1 MPGQG
6 HPLWQAAYR
15 PLFLCA
21 GASALFAPGV
31 WLWPGGF
38 GADPLRWHLHE
49 LLFGMGGAAV
59 GGYLLTALPAW
70 TGGGS
75 VSPRTLQVLTLLWL
89 TARLSGVKVLP
100 IWLLLPLGSGYF
112 ALLAVV
118 LTHALLAAGAW
129 SRLWSVA
136 AVAALGLGSV
146 VLQAGML
153 SAPMAP
159 PAMVFLFALLIGGIG
174 GRAVPAFTR
183 SWLQKEALHRQ
194 GRDRRLF
201 SLLAQAATALG
212 GGLVLV
218 GQEAPAGLCLLT
230 AGTMQGLRLAGWHP
244 LSARRYPALLLLHLA
259 WAWLPIGLILMGT
272 ALLRPDLLPP
282 SAALHALTM
291 GAMGLMILAIS
302 GRAAMERRGGRLMV
316 GRCLAVSFILIWL
329 ATTLRVLTPSLI
341 GNGADPIM
349 ASAVLWMAGW
359 ATFLWALR
367 PTLQG
372 EPPWP
377 VFSARRE

>member
-1 MPGQG
+1 
-6 HPLWQAAYR
+6 
-15 PLFLCA
+15 
-21 GASALFAPGV
+21 
-31 WLWPGGF
+31 
-38 GADPLRWHLHE
+38 
-49 LLFGMGGAAV
+49 MGGAAV